1 MSVELRVHSGALT
14 GRTFRFDQPTV
25 VIGRQPTC
33 DIAFHPTEDRDVS
46 GTHAEIRLDGH
57 AAFVRDTGSTNG
69 TWVNGVRINGEHEL
83 VDGDFVS
90 FGEQGP
96 RVAVGMAPVGRD
108 APRLTRDPP
117 PTRVSSSAAPVG
129 STPPRRDTTMRIAE
143 AVKHSTRGLQR
154 TLIAVTVMLGLAA
167 IGAYLYGKQQ
177 SDRVIARLLAQ
188 NEALGSQYADAIA
201 KLNGRSSGLDTALR
215 SAKREI
221 DALNSKLRSGGGSLN
236 VEEMSQQLASANRRA
251 ASLVGQAN
259 MDLTAINERS
269 GKAVALLV
277 VEMPDGSKSAATGFT
292 VNDKGLLVTN
302 RHAVREGKDGPLP
315 TRIAVKFAETDRW
328 LRAHVVRISEG
339 DDDIAILQID
349 APGPFPAVAGIAA
362 AGDRPRVGQPVAII
376 GFPLGVDIGIEGG
389 GLKGAAHASLN
400 PGTVSKLIDSHTQI
414 DGYAAQGSS
423 GSPVF
428 DSRGFV
434 IGVVYGGPTEAQG
447 RIVYAVP
454 VTRLAAELAR

>member
-1 MSVELRVHSGALT
+1 
-14 GRTFRFDQPTV
+14 
-25 VIGRQPTC
+25 
-33 DIAFHPTEDRDVS
+33 
-46 GTHAEIRLDGH
+46 
-57 AAFVRDTGSTNG
+57 
-69 TWVNGVRINGEHEL
+69 
-83 VDGDFVS
+83 
-90 FGEQGP
+90 
-96 RVAVGMAPVGRD
+96 
-108 APRLTRDPP
+108 
-117 PTRVSSSAAPVG
+117 
-129 STPPRRDTTMRIAE
+129 MRIAE

-154 TLIAVTVMLGLAA
+154 TLIAVTVVLGLAA

-177 SDRVIARLLAQ
+177 SDKVIARLLAQ
-188 NEALGSQYADAIA
+188 NETLGSQYVDAIA

-215 SAKREI
+215 AAKKEI
-221 DALNSKLRSGGGSLN
+221 DALNSKLKSGGGSLN
-236 VEEMSQQLASANRRA
+236 VEEMSQQLTAANSRA

-277 VEMPDGSKSAATGFT
+277 VEMPDGSKSAA
-292 VNDKGLLVTN
+292 LVTN

-339 DDDIAILQID
+339 EDDIAILQID
-349 APGPFPAVAGIAA
+349 APGPFPAVAGIAG

-400 PGTVSKLIDSHTQI
+400 PGTVSKSIDSHTQI

-434 IGVVYGGPTEAQG
+434 VGVVYGGPTEAQG

-454 VTRLAAELAR
+454 VARLAAELAR